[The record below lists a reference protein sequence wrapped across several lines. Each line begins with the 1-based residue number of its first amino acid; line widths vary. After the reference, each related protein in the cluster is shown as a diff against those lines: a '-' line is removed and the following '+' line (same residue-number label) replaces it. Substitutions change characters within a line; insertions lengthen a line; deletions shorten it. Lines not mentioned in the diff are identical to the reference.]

1 MIDWNLRSRSH
12 SCHKC
17 SADFIDGER
26 CNSAVAVFEND
37 VVQTLLA
44 EKIAAYAE
52 DPKKPKPPEYVRLD
66 FCPSCWPGMHGTDW
80 ISSWH
85 SPYSAPEPPAPEPL
99 PRETAESLLRKLMEQ
114 EDSVENTSVI
124 FILAVMLERK
134 KILIER
140 RVRHAPDGTMI
151 RVYEHKKTGEIML
164 VTDPDLG
171 IDQLPGV
178 QRRVQA
184 LLEPTAPAQTPAT
197 DEPGTPEPESG
208 TGAEAPAD
216 E

>member
-66 FCPSCWPGMHGTDW
+66 FCPHCWQELRNTLW
-80 ISSWH
+80 ISSWN
-85 SPYSAPEPPAPEPL
+85 STYSAPEPPAPEPL
-99 PRETAESLLRKLMEQ
+99 PRETAESLLRRLMEQ

-134 KILIER
+134 KILMER
-140 RVRHAPDGTMI
+140 KVRHAPDGTMI

-171 IDQLPGV
+171 IDELPGV

-197 DEPGTPEPESG
+197 DEPGTPEPEAG
-208 TGAEAPAD
+208 AGAEAPAD

>member
-66 FCPSCWPGMHGTDW
+66 FCPHCWQELRNTLW
-80 ISSWH
+80 ISSWN
-85 SPYSAPEPPAPEPL
+85 STYSAPEPPAPEPL
-99 PRETAESLLRKLMEQ
+99 PRETAESLLRRLMEQ
-114 EDSVENTSVI
+114 DDSVENTSVI

-140 RVRHAPDGTMI
+140 KVRHAPDGTMI

-171 IDQLPGV
+171 IDELPGV

>member
-26 CNSAVAVFEND
+26 CHSAVAVFEDN

-52 DPKKPKPPEYVRLD
+52 NPKKTKPPDYVRLD
-66 FCPSCWPGMHGTDW
+66 FCPSCWPEMQGTNW

-114 EDSVENTSVI
+114 EDSFEHTSVI

-140 RVRHAPDGTMI
+140 RVRHATDGTMI
-151 RVYEHKKTGEIML
+151 RVYEHKKTGEVML

-171 IDQLPGV
+171 IDELPGV
-178 QRRVQA
+178 QRQVQR
-184 LLEPTAPAQTPAT
+184 LLEPASPAETSAT
-197 DEPGTPEPESG
+197 DSAVPAEPGTDATAGS
-208 TGAEAPAD
+208 
-216 E
+216 